1 MIRRI
6 RHKGL
11 DRFYRD
17 SDIRG
22 LDAKHVSR
30 LRLQLGALDRATV
43 PDGMNLPGWR
53 LHLLKGERKGQWAVS
68 VSANWR
74 LVFEFEDGHATNIDL
89 VDYH

>member
-1 MIRRI
+1 M
-6 RHKGL
+6 
-11 DRFYRD
+11 
-17 SDIRG
+17 
-22 LDAKHVSR
+22 
-30 LRLQLGALDRATV
+30 